1 MERGNTGG
9 KGTGEDPRRA
19 AVGAGPGEA
28 REGVW
33 GGEERRR
40 QRRIARII
48 AAASSGGRVARLTA
62 TVTARL
68 AANAGTSS

>member
-1 MERGNTGG
+1 MEWGNTEEGPG
-9 KGTGEDPRRA
+9 SKLPRRT
-19 AVGAGPGEA
+19 AVGAGPSEDR
-28 REGVW
+28 REEW
-33 GGEERRR
+33 GGGRKR

-48 AAASSGGRVARLTA
+48 AAASSGGRVARLTT